1 MEIEQKEQNLPL
13 PPADKMLFRK
23 QVQRELDEIR
33 EEVTETCVVATEVE
47 PVPELAYTETLS
59 LLEQVPR
66 NIPIPDMMWLE
77 DGGVGLEWRPKEG
90 IATMSL
96 YGDNHVTFG
105 AAWGES
111 CEIWGAC
118 PLSDPVLL
126 PNFLKMLS
134 EVLQK

>member
-1 MEIEQKEQNLPL
+1 MGTEQKEHDLSL
-13 PPADKMLFRK
+13 PPADKVLFRK
-23 QVQRELDEIR
+23 QMQRELDEIR
-33 EEVTETCVVATEVE
+33 EEVTETCAVATEVE
-47 PVPELAYTETLS
+47 PIPESAYVETLS
-59 LLEQVPR
+59 LLEQIPR
-66 NIPIPDMMWLE
+66 NIPMPDMMWLE

-96 YGDNHVTFG
+96 YRDNHVTFG
-105 AAWGES
+105 AVWGKS
-111 CEIWGAC
+111 CEIWGSC